1 MVVDALGP
9 LFPEFLVHVIL
20 YALCLAAISL
30 LAFRGKRPDRAISI
44 ILSLMWAAM
53 AVAFFNGFRQ
63 EPRISWVALL
73 FLVQA
78 LFLGWEGA
86 VRDRLDF
93 RPRTG
98 ALQVLGALF
107 LLYALVV
114 QPVLTFA
121 LESDRLGLP
130 VLGLPFN
137 PILFTFGLLLF
148 LRPEFRRH
156 ILYIPLLWAV
166 IGGVAGLREGE
177 PRDWGLLAALVAG
190 VLLALPERKTVT
202 DVEGN
207 ERPET
212 LYEHAARHQRTCSL
226 TTLTLVLATCF
237 LGFVVAG
244 SKGPLHLLA
253 RQLELGTTVLAA
265 LGLGLWLSLPAWYNA
280 GFRLLAWEFTRWLRV
295 VRRGWDWLTARWVG
309 VISLSVLTLWS
320 VLTIYEAS
328 GTASR
333 LEELSS
339 RNLIIATLAVLLFY
353 AVYRARRRIVI
364 TEFADYTRNPELE
377 GCGKGLGSRLRNE
390 LASIKTLYQTIDE
403 AMPPRNGQVVRV
415 TVGVEDVLKPLED
428 VIGPDAVAE
437 VGSWKISFGF
447 FLRLVGWMVRGPRIT
462 GSLHQEGNNLLLVA
476 DLAGGGLSGTWRVS
490 SVEEPPSDEP
500 RPKTAT
506 VYWLAEQLAY
516 RIITSLGN
524 VGSPRWEAV
533 RCFTHGLRAY
543 RTTQMTKGDVAP
555 ELRQAEREF
564 ISALSIDRTFSQCHY
579 NLGVVYHAMKAHD
592 SAEAAYRHILEQDP
606 NWSEA
611 YYALATV
618 YFDSGQE
625 AKAGI
630 FARKMIEVRSSDARA
645 WNLNGTARYAH
656 GHAEA
661 RRKGDLHQ
669 PYDGKAWEE
678 IVLSFEIAAVVAW
691 RNLCS
696 AALRS
701 SSSALARE
709 RQLAVKCATN
719 LGIVRSLERDGE
731 GAENILEQAFRL
743 APHDAR
749 AHLIRGET
757 LFDEK
762 RMGESRTELFRTFG
776 DAPDVDDQVERWIYL
791 LGVHLSV
798 ADSANRKHAFG
809 TILDHMVPPEGMIL
823 ASGSDEIAEEDRK
836 REYAAHLDHFETMLK
851 VVEEKMGAGPGP
863 FDSLLRRVDFLRW
876 LELGAET
883 RPSSLSPGEKRWTR
897 AQRLILYARRTLP
910 KDPARAHRALES
922 AAKWLKAD
930 HSRQIA
936 RQGLRSLQA
945 RACLEQVRRTGGS
958 DLLMKAVEHAESSVA
973 QEPGS
978 ALRRWILGDV
988 YAELGD
994 FKEASNERETS
1005 LNLGI
1010 EREILDDPR
1019 VLGRVARDYLR
1030 LAGVPEQP
1038 APKARLERGLRF
1050 FERILQFVES
1060 RKSHRSEAQ
1069 FAAHAAAH
1077 FWVGRFYCELEKYEK
1092 GIDHLQVARSMT
1104 FRPIEIGLRLGNFYS
1119 WKRSY
1124 REAELAFSESLKVAA
1139 RNGASQNGSLLA
1151 DEAPEDLEAEL
1162 LLSQA
1167 MLLAERGVRLDL
1179 AENLCKQAEARI
1191 SLLIQARG
1199 QELCRELSALYQEC
1213 WGWVLFRRQN
1223 FDNSLEALKCAADAV
1238 ETASVYTR
1246 LAQVYEAQGGRIA
1259 LGKARDARAKA
1270 AHGNSLNG
1278 RAKGVF
1284 DLWVES
1290 GKDSKDSKDSK
1301 DLS

>member
-1 MVVDALGP
+1 MVVEVP
-9 LFPEFLVHVIL
+9 LFPAFPSQAVF
-20 YALCLAAISL
+20 YGLCLVAICL
-30 LAFRGKRPDRAISI
+30 LAFRGKGPDRAISF
-44 ILSLMWAAM
+44 ILGTMWAAM
-53 AVAFFNGFRQ
+53 ALSFSVEVFRM
-63 EPRISWVALL
+63 EHLVTWVGLL
-73 FLVQA
+73 LLLAQTLIFL
-78 LFLGWEGA
+78 WEGIL
-86 VRDRLDF
+86 RKDGNDRNGRRGRLDF
-93 RPRTG
+93 QARAGG
-98 ALQVLGALF
+98 APVVGALF
-107 LLYALVV
+107 LLYSLVL
-114 QPVLTFA
+114 QPVLELV
-121 LESDRLGLP
+121 LEPDPFPLP
-130 VLGLPFN
+130 YLGLPFN
-137 PILFTFGLLLF
+137 AVLFTFGLLLF
-148 LRPEFRRH
+148 LREGFPRHVLYVPLIWAALGGLAAFRE
-156 ILYIPLLWAV
+156 V
-166 IGGVAGLREGE
+166 E
-177 PRDWGLLAALVAG
+177 PREWGLLAALLAG
-190 VLLALPERKTVT
+190 AFLALPGRQKLK

-207 ERPET
+207 ERMET
-212 LYEHAARHQRTCSL
+212 WYEHAARHQRRCGLS
-226 TTLTLVLATCF
+226 TLGLVLATCF
-237 LGFVVAG
+237 LGFVVAAG
-244 SKGPLHLLA
+244 KSPFYLPA
-253 RQLELGTTVLAA
+253 RQLEGSTTVLAA
-265 LGLGLWLSLPAWYNA
+265 LALGLWLALPAWYNA
-280 GFRLLAWEFTRWLRV
+280 GFRLLAWEATRGLRV
-295 VRRGWDWLTARWVG
+295 VRGAWDWVTARWVG
-309 VISLSVLTLWS
+309 VIALSVLTLW
-320 VLTIYEAS
+320 VMLTIYKAS
-328 GTASR
+328 GTASWI
-333 LEELSS
+333 EDLSS
-339 RNLIIATLAVLLFY
+339 SNLIVAALAVLLFY

-364 TEFADYTRNPELE
+364 TEFVDYTKNPELE

-390 LASIKTLYQTIDE
+390 LANIKTLYQTIDE

-500 RPKTAT
+500 RPRTAT

-543 RTTQMTKGDVAP
+543 RTTQMTKGDAAP

-564 ISALSIDRTFSQCHY
+564 INALSVDRTFSQCHY
-579 NLGVVYHAMKAHD
+579 NLGVVYQAMKAYD
-592 SAEAAYRHILEQDP
+592 SAEAAYRHILEQNP

-625 AKAGI
+625 EKAGI
-630 FARKMIEVRSSDARA
+630 FARKMIEVRPDDARA
-645 WNLNGTARYAH
+645 WNLNGTARYAY
-656 GHAEA
+656 GHADA
-661 RRKGDLHQ
+661 RRQGHLHQ
-669 PYDGKAWEE
+669 PYAGKSWQE
-678 IVLSFEIAAVVAW
+678 IVLSFEIAAAVAW
-691 RNLCS
+691 RDLCS

-701 SSSALARE
+701 SSSALAWE

-719 LGIVRSLERDGE
+719 LGIVRSLERDAE

-749 AHLIRGET
+749 AHMIRGET

-791 LGVHLSV
+791 LGVHLAL
-798 ADSANRKHAFG
+798 ADSAKRKHAFD
-809 TILDHMVPPEGMIL
+809 TILDHMVPPEEMVL
-823 ASGSDEIAEEDRK
+823 ASGSDEVAERDRK

-851 VVEEKMGAGPGP
+851 VLEEKMGPGTGN
-863 FDSLLRRVDFLRW
+863 FDSLLRRVDFIRW
-876 LELGAET
+876 LELGTGT
-883 RPSSLSPGEKRWTR
+883 RPSSLVPGEKRWTK
-897 AQRLILYARRTLP
+897 AQELILDARRALP
-910 KDPARAHRALES
+910 KDPARAHRALKI
-922 AAKWLKAD
+922 AIRLLKTD

-936 RQGLRSLQA
+936 RQGLRSLEA
-945 RACLEQVRRTGGS
+945 RAGLERVRRTGGP

-978 ALRRWILGDV
+978 ALRRWVLGDV

-994 FKEASNERETS
+994 FKEASNERETA

-1019 VLGRVARDYLR
+1019 VLGRIAQDYLR

-1092 GIDHLQVARSMT
+1092 GIDHLQVARSMM

-1119 WKRSY
+1119 WNRSY
-1124 REAELAFSESLKVAA
+1124 REAELAFGESLKAVK
-1139 RNGASQNGSLLA
+1139 RRVSGNGALLA
-1151 DEAPEDLEAEL
+1151 DETPEELEAEL
-1162 LLSQA
+1162 LLSGA
-1167 MLLAERGVRLDL
+1167 MLLAERGVRLEL
-1179 AENLCKQAEARI
+1179 AELLCNRAAERLRSLRGAR
-1191 SLLIQARG
+1191 R
-1199 QELCRELSALYQEC
+1199 QELRTLYQEC
-1213 WGWVLFRRQN
+1213 RGWVLFRSRD
-1223 FDNSLEALKCAADAV
+1223 FESSLKVLKAAAHA
-1238 ETASVYTR
+1238 TGSARVYTR
-1246 LAQVYEAQGGRIA
+1246 LAQVYEAIGSREA
-1259 LGKARDARAKA
+1259 LRHAREAREQAKA
-1270 AHGNSLNG
+1270 G
-1278 RAKGVF
+1278 RGVANARVQGVF
-1284 DLWVES
+1284 DLWVEPPPPAA
-1290 GKDSKDSKDSK
+1290 
-1301 DLS
+1301 